1 MPHSPFIGRTFRHC
15 CSVLKIQYS
24 FILVYWCGG
33 RRSYYVSVWVWKIK
47 ACWRETIF
55 YLEKNKLEISVS
67 QHCILGSVANYH
79 WRDSQ
84 LTNILKWNYFDS
96 EIHTISQISLLFKNS
111 FVEINVATNTITV
124 LNIPLWFL
132 FFLPSELVFLTFAT
146 DRASL
151 KHPCVSL
158 GTVHLLK
165 VFVDMTMHR

>member
-47 ACWRETIF
+47 ACWRETTF

-79 WRDSQ
+79 WRNSQ

-96 EIHTISQISLLFKNS
+96 ETSYYKSN
-111 FVEINVATNTITV
+111 ITV
-124 LNIPLWFL
+124 VPKFICGNKCCNKHHYCAQYTFVIFIFPSKSVGIFNICY
-132 FFLPSELVFLTFAT
+132 
-146 DRASL
+146 R
-151 KHPCVSL
+151 
-158 GTVHLLK
+158 
-165 VFVDMTMHR
+165 